1 MISHVTLFLFK
12 TTCILKYH
20 IILICIF
27 VIDMTTKEFIIST
40 LKSKRSDLIAKGIRE
55 VGLFGSYARNE
66 QTEQS
71 DIDILID
78 FDPEKE
84 TFDNYMAVYEL
95 LEKLFKNIKVEV
107 VTKNGLSPYI
117 GPKILNEVQ
126 YV

>member
-1 MISHVTLFLFK
+1 MTNK
-12 TTCILKYH
+12 EYIL
-20 IILICIF
+20 
-27 VIDMTTKEFIIST
+27 ST
-40 LKSKRSDLIAKGIRE
+40 LKSKRADFPAIGIRE

-95 LEKLFKNIKVEV
+95 LEKLFINIKVEV

>member
-1 MISHVTLFLFK
+1 MNSK
-12 TTCILKYH
+12 EYILS
-20 IILICIF
+20 
-27 VIDMTTKEFIIST
+27 V
-40 LKSKRSDLIAKGIRE
+40 LKAKRVDLSAIGIRRI
-55 VGLFGSYARNE
+55 GLFGSYVREE
-66 QTEQS
+66 QTEKS

-95 LEKLFKNIKVEV
+95 LEKLFKDTKVEV
-107 VTKNGLSPYI
+107 VTKNGLSPYL

>member
-1 MISHVTLFLFK
+1 MTSK
-12 TTCILKYH
+12 EYILS
-20 IILICIF
+20 
-27 VIDMTTKEFIIST
+27 V
-40 LKSKRSDLIAKGIRE
+40 LKAKRADLSAKGIRE

-78 FDPEKE
+78 FEPDQE

>member
-1 MISHVTLFLFK
+1 MTNKEYILSALK
-12 TTCILKYH
+12 TK
-20 IILICIF
+20 
-27 VIDMTTKEFIIST
+27 KA
-40 LKSKRSDLIAKGIRE
+40 DLSVKGIRQL
-55 VGLFGSYARNE
+55 GLFGSYVRNE

-95 LEKLFKNIKVEV
+95 LEKLFKNIRVEV

-117 GPKILNEVQ
+117 GTKILKEVQ

>member
-1 MISHVTLFLFK
+1 MKNKEYILDTILSQKNEFLK
-12 TTCILKYH
+12 L
-20 IILICIF
+20 
-27 VIDMTTKEFIIST
+27 
-40 LKSKRSDLIAKGIRE
+40 GIRE
-55 VGLFGSYARNE
+55 IGLFGSYARGE
-66 QTEQS
+66 QTRES

-78 FDPEKE
+78 FEPDKE

-95 LEKLFKNIKVEV
+95 FEKLFRGTKIEI

>member
-1 MISHVTLFLFK
+1 MTSREY
-12 TTCILKYH
+12 ILS
-20 IILICIF
+20 
-27 VIDMTTKEFIIST
+27 M
-40 LKSKRSDLIAKGIRE
+40 LKAKRADLSAKGIRE

-78 FDPEKE
+78 FEPDKE